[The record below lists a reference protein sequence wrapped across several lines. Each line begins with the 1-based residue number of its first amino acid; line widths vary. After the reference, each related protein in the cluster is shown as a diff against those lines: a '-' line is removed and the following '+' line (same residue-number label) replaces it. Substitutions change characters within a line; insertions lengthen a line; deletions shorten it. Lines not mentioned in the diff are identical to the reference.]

1 MNSWKN
7 AVCRE
12 DPVRLRQALDQ
23 NIVVCRIKGGREIEQ
38 SVVVGI
44 NRFSEVGHHL
54 QESGLGRVNTT
65 YSRPTDGPAEGLP
78 TTGTQ
83 SAGR

>member
-12 DPVRLRQALDQ
+12 DPVRPRQALDQ

-44 NRFSEVGHHL
+44 NRFSEVGHYL
-54 QESGLGRVNTT
+54 QESGLGRVPT
-65 YSRPTDGPAEGLP
+65 YGRPTDGPAEGLP
-78 TTGTQ
+78 TTGNQ
-83 SAGR
+83 STGN